1 MKAVVIYESMY
12 GNTHRIASAIAAG
25 IRRHDEAVVVPVG
38 EANAELVKS
47 ADLVVVGG
55 PTHAHSMS
63 RVGTRKGAAADAAK
77 PGSELVLDTDAD
89 GLGLREWFESVGH
102 AFTNAAAFDTR
113 FDLPAAVTGR
123 ASKGIERK
131 LRHHGAK
138 LISEPESFFVKKGNQ
153 LESNEEARANEWG
166 EQLSITLARLA
177 PLPRPDRPRIGTSL
191 CTAGPENAGAGA
203 STPA

>member
-63 RVGTRKGAAADAAK
+63 RAGTRKGAAADAAK

-89 GLGLREWFESVGH
+89 GLG
-102 AFTNAAAFDTR
+102 
-113 FDLPAAVTGR
+113 
-123 ASKGIERK
+123 
-131 LRHHGAK
+131 
-138 LISEPESFFVKKGNQ
+138 
-153 LESNEEARANEWG
+153 
-166 EQLSITLARLA
+166 
-177 PLPRPDRPRIGTSL
+177 
-191 CTAGPENAGAGA
+191 
-203 STPA
+203 